1 MATILGSSLA
11 FVVGSIINVALP
23 SMQRH
28 FAVDATGVQ
37 WIVNAYLLPL
47 SALVLVGG
55 ALGDRFG
62 RKRLFMLGLLGFTL
76 ATLGCALAPTLPI
89 LLGFRFLQGIGA
101 ALLAPNSLAILADG
115 FSGEER
121 GEAVGTWAA
130 AGAIAGAA
138 APLLGGLL
146 IDALDWRWAFAIV
159 VPPALAAGIVGQRSI
174 RESKEPGE
182 ERTPPDLQGALLATL
197 TLATLVYALIRFPAA
212 GWRDPRVLAA
222 AVAGLAFGAAF
233 LIVERRKRQ
242 EAMMPLGIFGSGSF
256 SGISILTLL
265 LYGALGGVLVLLPY
279 VLITSLGFSATGAG
293 AAMLPFPLIM
303 GTLSRSAGGWA
314 VRIGIRT
321 TLTVGPLLVAAGFML
336 FAVLAGPGMTY
347 WSGILPG
354 LLVMASG
361 MAISVAPLTTAVMN
375 AVEQDYV
382 GIAAGVNNAISRT
395 AGLIATALLG
405 LVLVGAGEADVDLVA
420 GFASAAWVG
429 AALAAGSAL
438 ASFTLIREEA
448 VAG

>member
-182 ERTPPDLQGALLATL
+182 ERTPLDLQGALLATL

-293 AAMLPFPLIM
+293 AALLPFPLIM

-321 TLTVGPLLVAAGFML
+321 TLTVGPLLVAAGFVL

>member
-1 MATILGSSLA
+1 
-11 FVVGSIINVALP
+11 
-23 SMQRH
+23 
-28 FAVDATGVQ
+28 
-37 WIVNAYLLPL
+37 
-47 SALVLVGG
+47 
-55 ALGDRFG
+55 
-62 RKRLFMLGLLGFTL
+62 
-76 ATLGCALAPTLPI
+76 
-89 LLGFRFLQGIGA
+89 
-101 ALLAPNSLAILADG
+101 
-115 FSGEER
+115 
-121 GEAVGTWAA
+121 
-130 AGAIAGAA
+130 
-138 APLLGGLL
+138 
-146 IDALDWRWAFAIV
+146 
-159 VPPALAAGIVGQRSI
+159 
-174 RESKEPGE
+174 
-182 ERTPPDLQGALLATL
+182 
-197 TLATLVYALIRFPAA
+197 
-212 GWRDPRVLAA
+212 
-222 AVAGLAFGAAF
+222 
-233 LIVERRKRQ
+233 
-242 EAMMPLGIFGSGSF
+242 MPLGIFGSGSF

-293 AAMLPFPLIM
+293 AALLPFPLIM

-361 MAISVAPLTTAVMN
+361 MALSVAPLTTAVMN

-438 ASFTLIREEA
+438 ASFTLSREEA